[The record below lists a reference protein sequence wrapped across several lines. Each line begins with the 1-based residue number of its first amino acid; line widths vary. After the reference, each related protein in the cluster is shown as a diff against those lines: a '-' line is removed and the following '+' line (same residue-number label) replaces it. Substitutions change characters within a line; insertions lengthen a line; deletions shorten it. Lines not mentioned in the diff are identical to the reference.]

1 MLRRALVAG
10 AVATTG
16 VGATIAYINYDVEF
30 KWRQKLLRICRADLA
45 HLNQRPA
52 RPLPARQEMIS
63 LMQKEPEYD
72 VLVIG
77 GGATGAG
84 VVLDAQTRGKL
95 NCI

>member
-10 AVATTG
+10 VVASTG
-16 VGATIAYINYDVEF
+16 IGATIAYVNYDVDL
-30 KWRQKLLRICRADLA
+30 KWRQKLLRVCRADLA
-45 HLNQRPA
+45 HLNQRPTN
-52 RPLPARQEMIS
+52 PLPNRQEMIS
-63 LMQKEPEYD
+63 LMQNEPEYD

-95 NCI
+95 NYT